1 MARLCLCVVTA
12 LALLLP
18 STASAHKPSD
28 SYFSLAVDAQSVT
41 GRWDIALRA
50 LEYAIGLDRDGDGA
64 ITWGEV
70 KARHSDIAAYAL
82 ARLELTSAGS
92 ACATTPLAQ
101 LIDEHSDGAYA
112 VLRFVGHCPAGVSD
126 ALAITYGLLFDL
138 DPLHRGLAQVEGG
151 ELTQTGIFSPERRT
165 WLVQL
170 GSPNLWQQFATYLRE
185 GVWHIWIGIDHLL
198 FLLCL
203 LLPAARGRD
212 RVSGE
217 PRAYGRPALL
227 EIAKVVTAF
236 TVAHSITLC
245 LAALGV
251 VELPA
256 RLVESAIAASIVLAA
271 LNSVHPMVGRR
282 LWLVAFGFGL
292 IHGFGFASVLA
303 DLALPQ
309 GALVLALL
317 GFNLGVEIGQLMLVA
332 LFLAMGWAL
341 RRLDLVAPRWVA
353 PASACAIGAIGA
365 LWFAERAFGVAFA
378 G

>member
-1 MARLCLCVVTA
+1 MARLCRCVVTA
-12 LALLLP
+12 LALLLS

-28 SYFSLAVDAQSVT
+28 SYLSLAVDGRTVT
-41 GRWDIALRA
+41 GRWDIALRD

-64 ITWGEV
+64 IAWGEV
-70 KARHSDIAAYAL
+70 KARHADIAAYAL
-82 ARLELTSAGS
+82 ARLELKSAGS
-92 ACATTPLAQ
+92 ACATTPLEH

-112 VLRFVGHCPAGVSD
+112 VLRFVGRCPAGVG

-138 DPLHRGLAQVEGG
+138 DPLHRGLAQVEAG
-151 ELTQTGIFSPERRT
+151 ELTQSGIFSPERRT
-165 WLVQL
+165 WLVWL
-170 GSPNLWQQFATYLRE
+170 GSPNHWRQLATYLRE
-185 GVWHIWIGIDHLL
+185 GIWHIWIGIDHLL

-203 LLPAARGRD
+203 LLPAARRGD
-212 RVSGE
+212 RASGE
-217 PRAYGRPALL
+217 PPAHGRPALL

-251 VELPA
+251 VELPS

-271 LNSVHPMVGRR
+271 LNSVHPIVARR

-332 LFLAMGWAL
+332 LFLALCWAL
-341 RRLDLVAPRWVA
+341 RRLDLVAPRWA
-353 PASACAIGAIGA
+353 TPACACAIGAIGA
-365 LWFAERAFGVAFA
+365 LWFAERALGVAFA

>member
-1 MARLCLCVVTA
+1 MARLWLGIVTA

-18 STASAHKPSD
+18 WPASAHKPSD
-28 SYFSLAVDAQSVT
+28 SYLSLAVDARTVT
-41 GRWDIALRA
+41 GRWDIALRD

-64 ITWGEV
+64 ITWAEL
-70 KARHSDIAAYAL
+70 KARHADIAAYAL
-82 ARLELTSAGS
+82 ARLELASDGS
-92 ACATTPLAQ
+92 TCATTPVGH

-112 VLRFVGHCPAGVSD
+112 VLRFVGHCPARVS

-138 DPLHRGLAQVEGG
+138 DPLHRGLAQIEAG
-151 ELTQTGIFSPERRT
+151 ELTQSGVFSPERRT
-165 WLVQL
+165 WLVQP
-170 GSPNLWQQFATYLRE
+170 GSPNLGQQFATYLCE

-203 LLPAARGRD
+203 LLPTTRRRD
-212 RVSGE
+212 RASGE
-217 PRAYGRPALL
+217 PGAHGRPALP

-236 TVAHSITLC
+236 TIAHSITLS
-245 LAALGV
+245 LAAPGV
-251 VELPA
+251 VELPS

-271 LNSVHPMVGRR
+271 LNSVHPIVAKRS
-282 LWLVAFGFGL
+282 WLVAFGFGL
-292 IHGFGFASVLA
+292 IHGFGFASALA

-309 GALVLALL
+309 DALVLALL
-317 GFNLGVEIGQLMLVA
+317 GFNLGVEIGQLMLVT
-332 LFLAMGWAL
+332 LFLAVCWAL
-341 RRLDLVAPRWVA
+341 RRLDVVAPRWAA

>member
-18 STASAHKPSD
+18 SAASAHKPSD
-28 SYFSLAVDAQSVT
+28 SYLSLAVDARTVT
-41 GRWDIALRA
+41 GRWDIALRD
-50 LEYAIGLDRDGDGA
+50 LEYAIGLDRNGDGA

-70 KARHSDIAAYAL
+70 KTRHKDIAAYAL
-82 ARLELTSAGS
+82 ARLELKSAGS
-92 ACATTPLAQ
+92 VCATAPLEHM
-101 LIDEHSDGAYA
+101 IDEHSDGAYA
-112 VLRFVGHCPAGVSD
+112 VLRFVGHCPAPVG

-138 DPLHRGLAQVEGG
+138 DPLHRGLAQIEAGD
-151 ELTQTGIFSPERRT
+151 LTQAGILSPEAGT

-170 GSPNLWQQFATYLRE
+170 GSPNLWRQFATYLRE
-185 GVWHIWIGIDHLL
+185 GIWHIWIGIDHLL
-198 FLLCL
+198 FLFCL
-203 LLPAARGRD
+203 LLPAARRRD
-212 RVSGE
+212 RAAGE
-217 PRAYGRPALL
+217 PRAYDRPALL

-236 TVAHSITLC
+236 TVAHSITLG

-251 VELPA
+251 VELPS

-271 LNSVHPMVGRR
+271 LNSVHPIVARR

-303 DLALPQ
+303 DLALPE

-332 LFLAMGWAL
+332 LFLAVCWAL
-341 RRLDLVAPRWVA
+341 RRLDVSAPRWAA